1 MSRSPSSSTG
11 ADALIA
17 TEKRHSWHPF
27 TAMRDWCAPD
37 HEPLVLVEGEGAILR
52 DHCGREYLDG
62 NSSIWT
68 NLHGHRHPRL
78 DAALRDQL
86 GKVAHTSFLG
96 FTNPPAIRLAEEL
109 AALWNRP
116 GEEGGSA
123 SPLPR
128 VFFSDDGS
136 TAIEAALKMA
146 IQCRQHRGETRRTRF
161 VAFDNA
167 YHGDTMGASS
177 LGGVSAFHGR
187 FSAYHFPSVH
197 VASMEE
203 LEARTRPGRD
213 FAGDAIDPEEITA
226 VVIEPLIQGAAGMR
240 LWPAGMLA
248 RLRDWCDR
256 HGVFL
261 IADEVMTGFGRTGAM
276 FACQRE
282 GVVPDFVALA
292 KGLTGGYLPLAATLV
307 REEIYEAFLG
317 DYAEMKTFF
326 YGHSYTAN
334 QLGCAAAL
342 ANLSI
347 FREEQVLERLQEKI
361 AQLGDALRP
370 LYGHPHIRNVRQ
382 CGFIAAFE
390 VTQANGEPFDWRLQT
405 GARACVAARKHGL
418 LTRPIRDTLML
429 MPPYCVTEAQI
440 RQCVE
445 SLRLGVEE
453 AVRATGIEPVTPSA

>member
-1 MSRSPSSSTG
+1 MERE
-11 ADALIA
+11 IEW
-17 TEKRHSWHPF
+17 EKRHLWHPF
-27 TAMRDWCAPD
+27 TPMREWNAPE
-37 HEPLVLVEGEGAILR
+37 HEPLVLVEGEGAVLR
-52 DHCGREYLDG
+52 DRHGREYLDG

-78 DAALRDQL
+78 DAALREQL

-96 FTNPPAIRLAEEL
+96 FTNPLAIRLAREL
-109 AALWNRP
+109 VALWQP
-116 GEEGGSA
+116 VGGGGEKSEGT
-123 SPLPR
+123 LTR

-161 VAFDNA
+161 VAFDKA

-177 LGGVSAFHGR
+177 LGGVGAFHGR
-187 FSAYHFPSVH
+187 FSAYHFPVTH
-197 VASMEE
+197 VASLEE
-203 LEARTRPGRD
+203 LEARARPEAR
-213 FAGDAIDPEEITA
+213 AGGGADADAWRIDPREVTA

-248 RLRDWCDR
+248 RLRAWCDR

-276 FACQRE
+276 FACQKE

-307 REEIYEAFLG
+307 REAVFEAFLG
-317 DYAEMKTFF
+317 EGKTFF

-334 QLGCAAAL
+334 QLGCAVAL
-342 ANLSI
+342 ANLAL
-347 FREEQVLERLQEKI
+347 FREERVLDHLGEKI
-361 AQLGDALRP
+361 RWLAEALAP
-370 LYGHPHIRNVRQ
+370 LDGHAAIRNVRQ

-390 VTQANGEPFDWRLQT
+390 VTRCDGEPFEPSLRM
-405 GARACVAARKHGL
+405 GARVCEAARAHGL
-418 LTRPIRDTLML
+418 LTRPVRDTLVLML
-429 MPPYCVTEAQI
+429 PYCVSREQIGHAVEA
-440 RQCVE
+440 
-445 SLRLGVEE
+445 LRRGVEE
-453 AVRATGIEPVTPSA
+453 VTA